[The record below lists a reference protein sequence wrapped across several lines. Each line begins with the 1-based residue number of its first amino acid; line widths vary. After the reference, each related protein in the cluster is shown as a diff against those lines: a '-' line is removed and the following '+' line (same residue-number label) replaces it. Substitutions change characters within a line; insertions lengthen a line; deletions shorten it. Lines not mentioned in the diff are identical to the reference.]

1 MRFFEKRPGIA
12 VIIGILGISLSSIFV
27 RYSSAPSAVTAFWR
41 LFLTVLLMT
50 PMTLLSA
57 DIRKAFK
64 GTTRKDLL
72 LSAVS
77 GFFLAVH
84 FVLWFES
91 LKLTSVAS
99 STTIV
104 CTEVIWVALGFC
116 IFLKGRIPIAAIG
129 AILITLCGSV
139 LIAFADS
146 AAGSN
151 LSGDILALL
160 AAISAAVYMLIGREV
175 RKRVSTSVYTHVVYI
190 ACSAVLLILCISG
203 KTSPVQYGL
212 SPVIVGFLLAG
223 FSTMLGHSIFSWALK
238 YFSPAF
244 LSASK
249 LCEPVAAAI
258 LAAILFG
265 EIPHYLVVVGGLL
278 ILTGV
283 FAYSMIESKKETK
296 K

>member
-27 RYSSAPSAVTAFWR
+27 RYSSATSAVTAFWR
-41 LFLTVLLMT
+41 LFLTVVIMT

-57 DIRKAFK
+57 E
-64 GTTRKDLL
+64 TRKDFRSFARKDIL
-72 LSAVS
+72 LSVIS
-77 GFFLAVH
+77 GLFLALH

-91 LKLTSVAS
+91 LQMTSVAS

-116 IFLKGRIPIAAIG
+116 IFLKGRIPPAAVG
-129 AILITLCGSV
+129 AIALTVCGSV

-146 AAGSN
+146 NAGDN
-151 LSGDILALL
+151 LAGDILALF
-160 AAISAAVYMLIGREV
+160 AAISAAIYMLIGREV
-175 RKRVSTSVYTHVVYI
+175 RKRVSTALYTYVVYI
-190 ACSAVLLILCISG
+190 SCAAALLIICLAG
-203 KTSPVQYGL
+203 KTNPLGSGL
-212 SPVIVGFLLAG
+212 SPIIVGLLLAL
-223 FSTMLGHSIFSWALK
+223 FSTLLGHSIFSWALK

-249 LCEPVAAAI
+249 LCEPVVAAI

-283 FAYSMIESKKETK
+283 FAYSMIESNKETK